1 MADRSLTAGAQRAIA
16 RAEELAR
23 EWAHPEL
30 LPAHLLWSLLLE
42 ESEAFE
48 LLTTAGVTQDELKL
62 SDIWHGQYPASFED
76 EGDGFSKP
84 PVGSPVL
91 SGLENDADD
100 AAAALADA
108 VNSALAGALGC
119 SAGSDASLRESQ
131 DWQQVML
138 AARQLVARRKPAAE
152 TSTIHLLLALQAE
165 ASPVAALLERFDVG
179 CLASASAEPGS
190 VEAEPLAVAFELNWE
205 ADAVDRTATY
215 RILDASANRLREGL
229 RVVEDFVRFVL
240 DDAHLSRLVKNC
252 RHTLRMVLDPLDS
265 LELIASRDTRADV
278 GTSIRTEAEG
288 RRGTP
293 LEVATAS
300 LKRAQEAART
310 LEEYSKLLSADGGPT
325 ASDSLPQQLGQLR
338 YELYTLEKA
347 ILVTVAADRQLN
359 DRRLYLLLTSEL
371 CAGDVEQTLRDA
383 ITGGV
388 DIVQLREKALS
399 DRDLLALARRVREI
413 TRESG
418 TLFVMNDRP
427 DLAVL
432 CDADG
437 VHVGQEELSVAEVRR
452 VVGPGRLVGVSTH
465 SIEQARQ
472 AVLDGAS
479 YLGVG
484 PVFPSRTKSFEQ
496 FAGLDFVRQVAGEIA
511 LPWFPIGG
519 ITPANLSQVTGA
531 GAIRAAVCG
540 AVLQARSPAEAS
552 SDLAEELRRAASLV
566 RTVSQ

>member
-165 ASPVAALLERFDVG
+165 ASPVAALLERFDV
-179 CLASASAEPGS
+179 
-190 VEAEPLAVAFELNWE
+190 ELNWE